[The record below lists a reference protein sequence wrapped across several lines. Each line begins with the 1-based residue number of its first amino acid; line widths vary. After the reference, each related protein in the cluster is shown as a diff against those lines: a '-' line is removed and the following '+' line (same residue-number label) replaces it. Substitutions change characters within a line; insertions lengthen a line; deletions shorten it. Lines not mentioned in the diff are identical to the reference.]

1 MTARAELDERV
12 RFAIAQRRLIQLSY
26 GGHLRVMEPH
36 DYGLKNGAVMLLGY
50 QVRGGSASP
59 GGAKGWRLLKVEKI
73 DACMVWETTFAGGR
87 AADPQGHLDW
97 DELFARVAPAPV
109 PG

>member
-87 AADPQGHLDW
+87 PDPQGQMDW

>member
-50 QVRGGSASP
+50 QVRGGALHQEARR
-59 GGAKGWRLLKVEKI
+59 GGG
-73 DACMVWETTFAGGR
+73 C
-87 AADPQGHLDW
+87 
-97 DELFARVAPAPV
+97 
-109 PG
+109 